1 MKLNVANVVYWRK
14 KDGCE
19 LLVICG
25 LNITTGMAIID
36 DDTYNYFSERL
47 HEEHLEYAP
56 NGDTSYT
63 EEAQEY
69 FNDRY
74 DFYLDKIS
82 KSIINN

>member
-1 MKLNVANVVYWRK
+1 MNFENIKIN
-14 KDGCE
+14 GIE
-19 LLVICG
+19 LASEL
-25 LNITTGMAIID
+25 AE

-47 HEEHLEYAP
+47 HKEHLEYAP

>member
-1 MKLNVANVVYWRK
+1 MNFENIKIN
-14 KDGCE
+14 GIE
-19 LLVICG
+19 LASEL
-25 LNITTGMAIID
+25 AD

-69 FNDRY
+69 FNGRY
-74 DFYLDKIS
+74 DFYLNKIS
-82 KSIINN
+82 KSVINN

>member
-1 MKLNVANVVYWRK
+1 MNF
-14 KDGCE
+14 D
-19 LLVICG
+19 
-25 LNITTGMAIID
+25 NITINGIKLASELAD
-36 DDTYNYFSERL
+36 DDTYNYFYEQL

-69 FNDRY
+69 FNDHY

>member
-1 MKLNVANVVYWRK
+1 MNFENIKIN
-14 KDGCE
+14 GIE
-19 LLVICG
+19 LASEL
-25 LNITTGMAIID
+25 AE

-63 EEAQEY
+63 EGAQEY

>member
-1 MKLNVANVVYWRK
+1 MNF
-14 KDGCE
+14 D
-19 LLVICG
+19 
-25 LNITTGMAIID
+25 NITINGIELSSNLAEE
-36 DDTYNYFSERL
+36 DTYNYFSETL
-47 HEEHLEYAP
+47 HQEHLEYAP

>member
-1 MKLNVANVVYWRK
+1 MNFENIKINGIKLAS
-14 KDGCE
+14 E
-19 LLVICG
+19 L
-25 LNITTGMAIID
+25 AD
-36 DDTYNYFSERL
+36 DNTYNYFSERL
-47 HEEHLEYAP
+47 HKEHLEYAP

-69 FNDRY
+69 FNDCY

>member
-1 MKLNVANVVYWRK
+1 MNFENIKIN
-14 KDGCE
+14 GIE
-19 LLVICG
+19 LASEL
-25 LNITTGMAIID
+25 AD

-47 HEEHLEYAP
+47 HEEHLQYAS